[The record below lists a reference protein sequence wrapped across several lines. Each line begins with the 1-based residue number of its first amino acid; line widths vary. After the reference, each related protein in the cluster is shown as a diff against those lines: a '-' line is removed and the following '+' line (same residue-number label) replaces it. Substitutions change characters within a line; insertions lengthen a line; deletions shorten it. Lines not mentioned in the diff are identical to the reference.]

1 MIFQICSLTGKLSN
15 NATRTVAQS
24 LLGIAIVLTLSAC
37 ASSGGS
43 GSGAMRN
50 HKVSDEQMQRF
61 TRGRPAAFYDYYATV
76 LKQGERNAVLNY
88 LRLGLELLKHGE
100 FAHAGDAL
108 DQAIRRIETIY
119 ADNDQARKARSKF
132 TAEYVKDFKGD
143 PYERAMA
150 YFYRGL
156 VFLEYDD
163 YENARAAMLGGL
175 EQDAMAEDADYAKDF
190 ALFYY
195 LAGWASQ
202 CNGDDDLAWDLYE
215 QAYLLNGQLSPP
227 PEEANLLYLAF
238 VNSGP
243 VKERTGEHKEK
254 LYYLRSWT
262 PGLTEAT
269 RDHSIALVARDQP
282 VSLIPG
288 EDIFVQAATR
298 GGRAV
303 DVINAGKAEFK
314 DSTEAL
320 GQVLTTTGIA
330 AMNSA
335 RRSDYTYDRSTA
347 HIGAG
352 LAVLGIVSAIASNR
366 TKPEADIRYW
376 DNLPEFIQVG
386 SAIKKPEDAGLDRSD
401 LRISL
406 FDAQSSRVESYTNVV
421 PFTYSNQIGDG
432 DDCDWIGIEPYKR
445 PLPTEHVNR

>member
-1 MIFQICSLTGKLSN
+1 MNIRHVICIL
-15 NATRTVAQS
+15 AV
-24 LLGIAIVLTLSAC
+24 LGLAAC
-37 ASSGGS
+37 ATGG
-43 GSGAMRN
+43 GGAGGNPAIRD
-50 HKVSDEQMQRF
+50 HPVDEERLLAF
-61 TRGRPAAFYDYYATV
+61 TRGRPADFHSYYATV
-76 LKQGERNAVLNY
+76 LKQGERNAVLNF

-190 ALFYY
+190 SLFYY

-202 CNGDDDLAWDLYE
+202 CNGDTDLARDLYE
-215 QAYLLNGQLSPP
+215 QAYLLNDQLSPP
-227 PEEANLLYLAF
+227 SADANLLYLAF

-243 VKERTGEHKEK
+243 VKMRTGEHKEK
-254 LYYLRSWT
+254 LYYVRSWA
-262 PGLTEAT
+262 PGRTEAT
-269 RDHSIALVARDQP
+269 RDRSIALAANDRP
-282 VSLIPG
+282 VPLVPAENIY
-288 EDIFVQAATR
+288 FQAATR

-320 GQVLTTTGIA
+320 GQALTTSGIA
-330 AMNSA
+330 TMASA
-335 RRSDYTYDRSTA
+335 RRSNNTFDRGTA
-347 HIGAG
+347 NVGAG
-352 LAVLGIVSAIASNR
+352 LALLGLVSTIASKR
-366 TKPEADIRYW
+366 TKPAADIRYW
-376 DNLPEFIQVG
+376 DNLPEFIHVG
-386 SAIKKPEDAGLDRSD
+386 TTIKQPDDAGLDRSD
-401 LRISL
+401 LRIAL
-406 FDAQSSRVESYTNVV
+406 FDAQDKPVEAYTNVA
-421 PFTYSNQIGDG
+421 PFTYSNHVGDG
-432 DDCDWIGIEPYKR
+432 SDCDWIGIEPYKR